1 MLLKLR
7 WETTIINGLKAQLD
21 KKMSCD
27 YLQIKLT
34 IVFQSGTSG
43 TMLVNFK

>member
-1 MLLKLR
+1 MLLELR

-21 KKMSCD
+21 KKMSRV

-43 TMLVNFK
+43 TILI